1 MDENPKHFVL
11 VHGTCH
17 GAWCWY
23 KLVALL
29 QRAGHRVTALDLGAS
44 GINSKQLDQVA
55 SIWDYVQPLMEFM
68 ASIPHDEKVILVGHS
83 YGGVPISLAMERFP
97 QNILVAVFVTAYLP
111 HYTSSPG
118 YLIQEYLKR
127 TSAESLLDTQF
138 TFDNNRKSRNYF
150 SSVWSNVYGSQTLP
164 ELQIRGSGIS

>member
-44 GINSKQLDQVA
+44 GINFKQLDQDVA

-83 YGGVPISLAMERFP
+83 YGGLPISLAMERFP

-111 HYTSSPG
+111 HYTSPPG
-118 YLIQEYLKR
+118 SLIQEVRKCSFLITPIKFAILHSVVTINFIMLKKLR
-127 TSAESLLDTQF
+127 VQS
-138 TFDNNRKSRNYF
+138 DNLRVN
-150 SSVWSNVYGSQTLP
+150 
-164 ELQIRGSGIS
+164 IR